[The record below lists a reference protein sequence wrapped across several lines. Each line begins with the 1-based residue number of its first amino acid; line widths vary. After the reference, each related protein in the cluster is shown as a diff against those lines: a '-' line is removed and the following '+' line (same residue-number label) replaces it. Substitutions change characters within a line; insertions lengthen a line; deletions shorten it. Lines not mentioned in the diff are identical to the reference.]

1 MPGTFY
7 SDGLKA
13 DAACGC
19 VGFFGIISS
28 VGGVQ
33 LNS

>member
-1 MPGTFY
+1 MSGTFY

-19 VGFFGIISS
+19 VGFFGIMSS
-28 VGGVQ
+28 VEGFF
-33 LNS
+33 